1 MTAKRLHASSAGAS
15 PSATPVRAAGRKSVE
30 CVYANR
36 GWDPRAGAPPPTT
49 PHPRGHGLGRTP
61 AWWGLSTAALDGR
74 RPPSR
79 WGFGANTRLAQ
90 QLLKKWTN
98 PSTSRLC
105 SPRWQTRVVFGYV
118 YRCRRP
124 GMHRDAADGQPLTM
138 RAFQRVAP
146 TGPPLDHH
154 GVPIVA
160 RASCQPV
167 EIATTRRG
175 LPTPLEPTP
184 VPARSVTPVEYPT
197 AQLRLSPT
205 VDAARVIHRQTG
217 KHSSMRRWV
226 TDPPPN
232 RPRRPGPGAIILCS
246 VPPLGGGNRKHR
258 IIGANPASATVF
270 SVFDTERTQN
280 DTVTW
285 LLNNQSYP
293 QVVHRPLWITL
304 EHENPHIGLD
314 STVVDGA

>member
-36 GWDPRAGAPPPTT
+36 GWGPRAGAPPPTT

-175 LPTPLEPTP
+175 LPTPLEHRPCRC
-184 VPARSVTPVEYPT
+184 VRSSPLDTRPLGSGFRQPWVRQE
-197 AQLRLSPT
+197 LS
-205 VDAARVIHRQTG
+205 TG
-217 KHSSMRRWV
+217 KRADTVRCAV
-226 TDPPPN
+226 GPPTLL
-232 RPRRPGPGAIILCS
+232 R
-246 VPPLGGGNRKHR
+246 
-258 IIGANPASATVF
+258 TVF
-270 SVFDTERTQN
+270 EGPDRAPSFCVLF
-280 DTVTW
+280 
-285 LLNNQSYP
+285 
-293 QVVHRPLWITL
+293 PL
-304 EHENPHIGLD
+304 
-314 STVVDGA
+314 